1 MTLPFETSTD
11 FPPPPLKNVL
21 SFRLREKPLT
31 WYVVRNSLK
40 YGRFTTLNIP
50 KCEHFTLLVCLR
62 FLVIFAMRR
71 LGSVQSFNPFTSK
84 ISLVILLT
92 VCHTVLVMLVWRIW
106 FWINLYSLNFYFSLI
121 SSLVCLILYWYCTGK
136 FCLGHSWELK
146 G

>member
-11 FPPPPLKNVL
+11 PPPLKNVL

-50 KCEHFTLLVCLR
+50 KCKHFTLLVCLR
-62 FLVIFAMRR
+62 FLVISAMRR

-84 ISLVILLT
+84 ISLIILLT

-121 SSLVCLILYWYCTGK
+121 SSLVCLILYWYCKEK
-136 FCLGHSWELK
+136 FCLGDSWELK